1 MEYNRRAAPW
11 RQLGRQLEGGM
22 GNHVTARK
30 SGTTRRGVLRS
41 GLAAASAFWLMGLS
55 SFESLF
61 IPSKKLWERW
71 IEHNPYAPA
80 TIDHGRWDETL
91 ARYLLVGD
99 DGINR
104 FDYENVPEAG
114 LKALQAYVKSLES
127 VPISRYSKE
136 QQLAYWVNLY
146 NAATVAIVLEHY
158 PVASIRDIDISPGF
172 FGVGPWG
179 KKLFMIEGEEVS
191 LNDIE
196 HRIVRPIWP
205 DPRLH
210 YALNC
215 AAIGCPNLQPQA
227 FSADRMEEMLSDG
240 ARAFVNSPRAVWRIE
255 DGIAVSSLYAWFEE
269 DFGGDDAGVLAHLR
283 SHAGPERLELLAG
296 VSRFADHAYDWALNG
311 TKLPKS

>member
-1 MEYNRRAAPW
+1 MEYNRREAPC
-11 RQLGRQLEGGM
+11 RQLEGGM
-22 GNHVTARK
+22 RNHVTARK

-71 IEHNPYAPA
+71 IEHNPYSPA

-104 FDYENVPEAG
+104 FDYENVPKAG
-114 LKALQAYVKSLES
+114 LRALQAYVKSLES

-158 PVASIRDIDISPGF
+158 PVASIRETFRPGSSASA
-172 FGVGPWG
+172 P
-179 KKLFMIEGEEVS
+179 GE
-191 LNDIE
+191 
-196 HRIVRPIWP
+196 R
-205 DPRLH
+205 
-210 YALNC
+210 
-215 AAIGCPNLQPQA
+215 
-227 FSADRMEEMLSDG
+227 
-240 ARAFVNSPRAVWRIE
+240 
-255 DGIAVSSLYAWFEE
+255 SSL
-269 DFGGDDAGVLAHLR
+269 
-283 SHAGPERLELLAG
+283 
-296 VSRFADHAYDWALNG
+296 
-311 TKLPKS
+311 